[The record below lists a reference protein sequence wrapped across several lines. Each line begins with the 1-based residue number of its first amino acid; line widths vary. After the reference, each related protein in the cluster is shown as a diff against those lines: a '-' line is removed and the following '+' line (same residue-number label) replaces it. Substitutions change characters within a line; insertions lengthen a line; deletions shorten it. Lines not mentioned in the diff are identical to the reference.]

1 MKIINIKDIYF
12 NQSLKLINLL
22 LDLLK
27 ANLKYHMK
35 WGKIVH
41 IQSPPKNVCTALGL
55 MKVWY
60 LLILMIFTYVYA
72 EL

>member
-12 NQSLKLINLL
+12 NQSLKLINML
-22 LDLLK
+22 LDFMK

-41 IQSPPKNVCTALGL
+41 IQSPITLE
-55 MKVWY
+55 WH
-60 LLILMIFTYVYA
+60 
-72 EL
+72 